1 MDRIKKI
8 LMFLIV
14 IGVTSPALAAKW
26 TIGILALRGEAAT
39 QHHWQPLIDS
49 LNRSIPDAHF
59 ELRPLGLNG
68 MREAVNNGSVQF
80 VLTNQAQFV
89 QLNSHYHLRWL
100 ASLRSGEGASD
111 ESMATGSAILVRSDS
126 AIQRAED
133 LVGKTTGAVDAQAF
147 GGYLLGYH
155 ELQKA
160 GLRVDDQLTVRFM
173 GFPADA
179 LLYLL
184 RENAIQAAIVPVCL
198 LENMDKEGLINKRDF
213 RALLQKTPSFP
224 CLTSTA
230 LYPDWSFAALP
241 GVGDNIAD
249 AVARALLNSPETATG
264 HWGAPTST
272 SDTEAL
278 LRVLNRHPEQQRMAQ
293 TLLDWLNQHKLMLGV
308 MVLLGMIFMAN
319 YGWVMVLVKR
329 RGKALEQAN
338 FQLREQQ
345 QTLEQARQMSVLGE
359 MASGL
364 AHELNQPLAA
374 IRMYAQGGLNHL
386 AQADN
391 NELLAKALA
400 QIESQAE
407 RCAMIIKYLRAWATP
422 ERHPEN
428 ALQHDLPC
436 DAAQTIRH
444 VLTLLQFGA
453 GLSDLRVHHLAPT
466 QTVQLLLPPILLEQV
481 LANII
486 LNAAQAGATDLWIT
500 LTRQPGQLVIT
511 LQDNAGGLS
520 SAQQADLFR
529 PFHSSKKAGMGL
541 GLVICQRL
549 LRRVNAEISVN
560 NHRAPDGRCGALVTL
575 TFSVRERPEEAQ

>member
-8 LMFLIV
+8 LMLLIA

-26 TIGILALRGEAAT
+26 TIGILALRGETAT

-49 LNRSIPDAHF
+49 LNNSIPDAHF

-68 MREAVNNGSVQF
+68 MREAVNSGSVQF

-111 ESMATGSAILVRSDS
+111 ESMVTGSAILVRRDS
-126 AIQRAED
+126 AIQRAQD
-133 LVGKTTGAVDAQAF
+133 LVGKTLGAVDAQAF
-147 GGYLLGYH
+147 GGYLLGYR

-198 LENMDKEGLINKRDF
+198 LENMDKEGLINKRAF
-213 RALLQKTPSFP
+213 RVLLQKTSSFP

-241 GVGDNIAD
+241 GVGDSIAD

-278 LRVLNRHPEQQRMAQ
+278 LRALNRHPEQQRIAQ
-293 TLLDWLNQHKLMLGV
+293 TLLDWLNQHKLMLGL
-308 MVLLGMIFMAN
+308 MVLLVMIFIAN
-319 YGWVMVLVKR
+319 YCWVMVLVKR

-338 FQLREQQ
+338 IQLREQQ

-359 MASGL
+359 MASGF

-386 AQADN
+386 ARADN
-391 NELLAKALA
+391 NDSLANALTH
-400 QIESQAE
+400 IESQAE
-407 RCAMIIKYLRAWATP
+407 RCGMIIKHLRAWATS
-422 ERHPEN
+422 ERHTEN
-428 ALQHDLPC
+428 VLHNDSPC
-436 DAAQTIRH
+436 DAVQTIRH
-444 VLTLLQFGA
+444 VLTLLPLDTG
-453 GLSDLRVHHLAPT
+453 SSSLRVHLDPT
-466 QTVQLLLPPILLEQV
+466 QTVQLSLPSILLEQV

-500 LTRQPGQLVIT
+500 IIRQPGQLALT

-520 SAQQADLFR
+520 SAQQAKLFR
-529 PFHSSKKAGMGL
+529 PFHSTKKAGMGL

-549 LRRVNAEISVN
+549 LRSVNGEISVN
-560 NHRAPDGRCGALVTL
+560 NHSAPDGRCGALVTL
-575 TFSVRERPEEAQ
+575 TFSVREHPEDAQ